1 MAQTQEHTGLTAREI
16 VQNFKNLYSAGR
28 QSDDVRISDR
38 QWLFNLDHHRAQLLR
53 QQAEKGQSPNE
64 ANIQALG
71 AWDEAANQPLLAVE
85 KHACGRWYTK
95 QPLPAAVELYRQ
107 NLLTFVGTAGGAAF
121 QKTTAQKAEWEQYA
135 KYTKRAPKWY
145 QLGNTLYLVTPP
157 SPSLNLIA
165 VRGVFE
171 NPRAV
176 LAFNGVALDPLDYL
190 NFPYPISR
198 TALDTLYTML
208 TQRELKL
215 ATALPYD
222 YQNDGQEGHSGAPQ
236 EGGRRA

>member
-1 MAQTQEHTGLTAREI
+1 MAQTQEHAGLTARQI

-28 QSDDVRISDR
+28 QSDDTRISDR

-53 QQAEKGQSPNE
+53 QQAEKGQSINE
-64 ANIQALG
+64 ANVQSLG
-71 AWDEAANQPLLAVE
+71 RWDPTEKGREVAVR
-85 KHACGRWYTK
+85 KQACGRWYTDG
-95 QPLPAAVELYRQ
+95 PLPAAVECYKANQ
-107 NLLTFVGTAGGAAF
+107 LTFVGTLSGHAF
-121 QKTTAQKAEWEQYA
+121 QHTTAQKAEWEQHA
-135 KYTKRAPKWY
+135 RFTARKPKWY

-157 SPSLNLIA
+157 SPSTNYIA
-165 VRGVFE
+165 VRGIFE

-176 LAFNGVALDPLDYL
+176 MAYNGEVLDPLDYL

-215 ATALPYD
+215 AWTLPYD
-222 YQNDGQEGHSGAPQ
+222 YRNDGEDDHGPGAGK
-236 EGGRRA
+236 EAASA